1 MSQNIIL
8 KNKNIRPVKNFK
20 DTLLLNTS
28 IVVLLI
34 VCVFFYAF
42 TEESYNAIENISL
55 LVRNYFGQFYLI
67 LGLCCVLILIAVA
80 ISKWGTYKLGKP
92 NEKPA
97 FSRMAWVSMLYSAGM
112 GAGILLRAVQE
123 PVYMLLNTPVS
134 TKTSKETIALEYTF
148 YQWGFTAWAFYA
160 LFALA
165 IGTAVFKYN
174 RPVLTSS
181 TVYNTL
187 ENKEPRSKFSGRF
200 LIDLLTLLTTV
211 FGLVAAVGLGASQI
225 KGGLDHLIGV
235 TLNSNYIIALIL
247 LVGGLS
253 LISALS
259 GVEKG
264 IKRLSTVN
272 IYLTLT
278 LLLFV
283 LIQSDVIG
291 VLKQFSISFYHY
303 IIDFIPMSL
312 ALGNYNPGTQF
323 LTDWTYYYWAFWIA
337 WAPFTGIFIARISR
351 GRTIR
356 EIIIGVLLLPSLGTF
371 LWFTVFGQSAF
382 ELIASWQTYSGE
394 FDNVFTSLFVFLSN
408 YPLQVAL
415 NSVVVLLLIGF
426 LVTSLD
432 SAIYVLSTF
441 TSTATKEPSKRHR
454 ILWSII
460 LTMSAVGLVMLGFA
474 RKGSDV
480 LIAAQKLLIITSLPL
495 SLFMVLMAIKWLINL
510 NHWKK

>member
-1 MSQNIIL
+1 MI
-8 KNKNIRPVKNFK
+8 
-20 DTLLLNTS
+20 
-28 IVVLLI
+28 LLI
-34 VCVFFYAF
+34 ICFFFYAF
-42 TEESYNAIENISL
+42 TEESYNIIENISL
-55 LVRNYFGQFYLI
+55 EVRNYFGQFYLV
-67 LGLCCVLILIAVA
+67 LGLCCVLILVAVA
-80 ISKWGTYKLGKP
+80 ISKWGTYKLGKS

-123 PVYMLLNTPVS
+123 PVYMLLNPPINTNA
-134 TKTSKETIALEYTF
+134 SKQTIALEFTF

-165 IGTAVFKYN
+165 IGTAVFKFS

-181 TVYNTL
+181 TIFNNL
-187 ENKEPRSKFSGRF
+187 ENKEHKLKFTGRF
-200 LIDLLTLLTTV
+200 IIDLLTLLTTV

-225 KGGLDHLIGV
+225 KGGLDHLLGI
-235 TLNSNYIIALIL
+235 TLSSNYIIALIL
-247 LVGGLS
+247 VVGVLS
-253 LISALS
+253 LTSALS

-264 IKRLSTVN
+264 IKRLSTAN
-272 IYLTLT
+272 IYLTLA
-278 LLLFV
+278 LLFFV
-283 LIQSDVIG
+283 IIQSDVIAI
-291 VLKQFSISFYHY
+291 LKQFAISFYHY
-303 IIDFIPMSL
+303 VVDFIPMSL

-382 ELIASWQTYSGE
+382 ELITSWQMYSGE

-408 YPLQVAL
+408 YPLQVVV
-415 NSVVVLLLIGF
+415 NSIVVLLLIGF

-441 TSTATKEPSKRHR
+441 TSTATKEPSKSHR

-460 LTMSAVGLVMLGFA
+460 LTLSAVGLVILGFV
-474 RKGSDV
+474 RKESNV

-495 SLFMVLMAIKWLINL
+495 SLFMVWMILKWLMNL
-510 NHWKK
+510 SHWKK